1 MYVCMFVSV
10 CICVPVCLYVYMGAW
25 APGCVHGCVG
35 AWVHGCRM
43 HGLQNAAL
51 VRKSAPWPPNIFDK
65 DVFSPAPATCNA
77 SLPLLFKGPT
87 PAIPFECFTHC
98 GLEMRQQHA
107 YFPHLDSQKCSEPEA
122 FLTVWLRTVLRTTA
136 MCDFWPA
143 ICQMAQHPPLY
154 RAYFSSFQE
163 PRNIGKLLCFA
174 TFYFFAR
181 LDLVSSVFFSSLI
194 CMFPLFS
201 LTLPTSVFP
210 SVHIVGSLTSK
221 CPSIKK
227 MLTLKNRSVFDSFS
241 AQLPQ
246 EYTW

>member
-1 MYVCMFVSV
+1 MYVYVCMCTWAHGRPDV
-10 CICVPVCLYVYMGAW
+10 CMD
-25 APGCVHGCVG
+25 
-35 AWVHGCRM
+35 AWVRGCM
-43 HGLQNAAL
+43 DVGCMDSKTQP

-65 DVFSPAPATCNA
+65 DVSSPAPATCNA

-87 PAIPFECFTHC
+87 PAIPFERFTHC
-98 GLEMRQQHA
+98 GFEMRQQHA

-122 FLTVWLRTVLRTTA
+122 FLTVWLRTVLRATA

-163 PRNIGKLLCFA
+163 PRNIGKILCFA

-201 LTLPTSVFP
+201 TLPTSVFP
-210 SVHIVGSLTSK
+210 SVDIVGSLTSK
-221 CPSIKK
+221 FPSIKK

-246 EYTW
+246 EYNW